1 MFEQCLV
8 DFLRN
13 YLNVNCEFFDEND
26 MLRDSVVK
34 LCINYLLD
42 HEVFTKS
49 SMKKVALKDYHIIIP
64 EKYFE
69 K

>member
-1 MFEQCLV
+1 MFEQYLV
-8 DFLRN
+8 DFIRSYVN
-13 YLNVNCEFFDEND
+13 INCEFFDEND
-26 MLRDSVVK
+26 MLKDSVVK

-49 SMKKVALKDYHIIIP
+49 SMKKVALIDYHIIIP